1 MFVRVFP
8 YTTDVFAPPY
18 TFLPM
23 LAPTMFTLLSELLL
37 SIVPVA
43 AWFPPPNT
51 LPVILVEVPSTVA
64 LAFW

>member
-1 MFVRVFP
+1 
-8 YTTDVFAPPY
+8 
-18 TFLPM
+18 M

-51 LPVILVEVPSTVA
+51 LPKILVDVPSIVA
-64 LAFW
+64 LAF